1 VRSVATV
8 TTGSVA
14 SRRAV
19 LQSPWLTERRVTE
32 RIMRLEE
39 RILELRTRHA
49 FHIAR
54 AAAPPVRRTVW
65 LRLIGDDG
73 SEGWG
78 EAAGNAYYGES
89 ADTIVTLLPL
99 FREILDG
106 LPEDDPLA
114 IDHIERAV
122 DARIR
127 GNPAA
132 RAALSAALH
141 DRAGRRL
148 GVPVWRLWGLD
159 AAVAPP
165 SSFTIG
171 IDSPDA
177 IRSRLDEAAA
187 YPILKVKVGAA
198 DDRRVL
204 ELIRRQLPD
213 HVIRVDA
220 NTAWTATQA
229 IAMLP
234 FFQEMGVEFIEQP
247 LAPDDYDGMRRLRDR
262 STIPIVADE
271 SCRVAADVPRL
282 AGCVDGVN
290 IKLEKCGSL
299 REAIRIVHV
308 ARAHQLKVM
317 VGCML
322 SSTLAIAA
330 AIQIAPLADW
340 VDLDGAALLDADP
353 FTGPGLRADG
363 SLRFNDEPGLGVIAR

>member
-1 VRSVATV
+1 M
-8 TTGSVA
+8 
-14 SRRAV
+14 
-19 LQSPWLTERRVTE
+19 
-32 RIMRLEE
+32 RIEE

-65 LRLIGDDG
+65 IRLIGDDG
-73 SEGWG
+73 TEGWG
-78 EAAGNAYYGES
+78 EAAANFYYGET
-89 ADTIVTLLPL
+89 ADTVVALLPL
-99 FREILDG
+99 LREVLAD
-106 LPEDDPLA
+106 LPDDDPLA
-114 IDHIERAV
+114 IERAERAV

-141 DRAGRRL
+141 DRAGRVL
-148 GVPVWRLWGLD
+148 GVPVWKLWGLD
-159 AAVAPP
+159 PAVAPR
-165 SSFTIG
+165 SSFTLG
-171 IDSPDA
+171 LDTPDA
-177 IRSRLDEAAA
+177 IRDRLDEAAA
-187 YPILKVKVGAA
+187 YPILKVKVGSP

-204 ELIRRQLPD
+204 ELIRRHAPD
-213 HVIRVDA
+213 TVLRVDA
-220 NTAWTATQA
+220 NTAWTVKQA

-234 FFQEMGVEFIEQP
+234 FLEDMRVELIEQP
-247 LAPDDYDGMRRLRDR
+247 LPSDDLDGMRLMRER
-262 STIPIVADE
+262 SAIPIVADE

-299 REAIRIVHV
+299 REALRIVHV
-308 ARAHQLKVM
+308 ARAHHLKVM

-330 AIQIAPLADW
+330 ALQLAPLADW

-353 FTGPGLRADG
+353 FTGPGLAGDG
-363 SLRFNDEPGLGVIAR
+363 SLRFNHEPGLGVAAR